1 MCKMQGALQ
10 KRLQPLSILYLEL
23 FRVVSQSEERSVRP
37 IIIEKHNDPVNSKV
51 TEKSATSEFQS
62 AVVNKET
69 GDTSKD
75 STSDDETA
83 DDFYHL
89 KPDFDFNS
97 PFGEYGTNVYGHR
110 SSKQHQNH
118 QHHQSRR
125 FHQHHHH
132 QQWSPSPGYRAQP
145 SMRRGYKP
153 GHVHRGGGYGIS
165 RPQSKN
171 YQPSNQGYGN
181 NAQRKN
187 YHNPKPKNWYGNHR
201 ERNRLQESGYPRKQ
215 LKQPYPEHNN
225 DVYKKK
231 QHDSHQVNPYSHKTE
246 FVIQQ
251 SINPFG
257 RQPHAHFDPNKE
269 GRFFSLNSLQDCM
282 Q

>member
-1 MCKMQGALQ
+1 M
-10 KRLQPLSILYLEL
+10 
-23 FRVVSQSEERSVRP
+23 SQSEERAGRP

-62 AVVNKET
+62 AVVNKE
-69 GDTSKD
+69 GGASKG
-75 STSDDETA
+75 SKSDDETA

-97 PFGEYGTNVYGHR
+97 PFGEYGAGVYGQR

-118 QHHQSRR
+118 QNHQNRR
-125 FHQHHHH
+125 YHHHHH
-132 QQWSPSPGYRAQP
+132 QHRSPSPGYRAQP

-153 GHVHRGGGYGIS
+153 GHVHRGGYGSS

-187 YHNPKPKNWYGNHR
+187 YHNPRPKNWYANHR
-201 ERNRLQESGYPRKQ
+201 EGNRLHESGYPRKQ
-215 LKQPYPEHNN
+215 LKQHYPEHN
-225 DVYKKK
+225 DAYKKK

-246 FVIQQ
+246 YVIQH

-257 RQPHAHFDPNKE
+257 RQAHARFDPNKE
-269 GRFFSLNSLQDCM
+269 GMFVSLNSLQDCM
-282 Q
+282 R